1 MAVNNGLRV
10 WVVLK
15 QNGEEPRQPAM
26 VGTWLTAVQCQQ
38 GQDGTGNSLLAVT
51 PGPGLVESTGK
62 VVARGVEHCFSRLV
76 PT

>member
-1 MAVNNGLRV
+1 MFLTKMGKNPG
-10 WVVLK
+10 K
-15 QNGEEPRQPAM
+15 PTM
-26 VGTWLTAVQCQQ
+26 VGIWLTAIQCQK

-62 VVARGVEHCFSRLV
+62 VVARGVEHCFSQLV

>member
-1 MAVNNGLRV
+1 MAVTNGLRV

-15 QNGEEPRQPAM
+15 IEKNPGKPTM

-51 PGPGLVESTGK
+51 LGPGLVESTGK
-62 VVARGVEHCFSRLV
+62 VVARGVEHCFSRSV